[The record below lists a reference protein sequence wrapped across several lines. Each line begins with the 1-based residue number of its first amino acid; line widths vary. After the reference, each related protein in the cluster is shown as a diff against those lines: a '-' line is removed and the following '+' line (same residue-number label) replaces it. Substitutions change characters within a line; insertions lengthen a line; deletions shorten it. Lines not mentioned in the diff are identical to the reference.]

1 MNEASQAPQPTAP
14 PTMAGPFLVSKLT
27 ALDERLQAA
36 SPRLMASAED
46 EHAVHDLRVALRRTR
61 TVLEVGRA
69 VLGRF
74 HANEARRALRDVQ
87 RATGDLRDEEV
98 LLEVFASLGVEDP
111 AALAW
116 IEARRSREKRL
127 RRALVKSLRDGQLA
141 SGRRVLGAL
150 LTFPV
155 KPSRDKRLSK
165 IARRAVEKARRDV
178 LKLRAAPLD
187 DAEAL
192 HRLRIAYKRL
202 RYVVETFSEA
212 LPPALAALAQ
222 PASRFQGRLGDLHDI
237 DVAASAVRRARALP
251 ESARLELLGALER
264 ARDERVASY
273 ARDIGVVNIAPV
285 PRMSPAHVERAERPS
300 TPPPPGPTAELPARP
315 KGSGNT
321 GQKTDGQP
329 ARNGR
334 LPESH
339 GGQGAD
345 VEHPPPQRPRHGP
358 ARSSLD
364 PPSGV

>member
-1 MNEASQAPQPTAP
+1 MNEASEAPQQNAAP
-14 PTMAGPFLVSKLT
+14 PAMAGPFLVAKLS

-36 SPRLMASAED
+36 APRVVASVED

-61 TVLEVGRA
+61 TVLEVGRG

-87 RATGDLRDEEV
+87 RATGELRDEEV
-98 LLEVFASLGVEDP
+98 LLDLFGSLGVQDP

-116 IEARRSREKRL
+116 IEARRSRERRL
-127 RRALVKSLRDGQLA
+127 RRALIKSLRGGQLD

-150 LTFPV
+150 LAFPV

-165 IARRAVEKARRDV
+165 LGRRAVEKARRDV
-178 LKLRAAPLD
+178 LKLRGAPID
-187 DAEAL
+187 DPEAL

-202 RYVVETFSEA
+202 RYVVETFAEA

-222 PASRFQGRLGDLHDI
+222 PAARFQSRLGDLHDI

-251 ESARLELLGALER
+251 DGARQELLGALER
-264 ARDERVASY
+264 AREERVASY

-285 PRMSPAHVERAERPS
+285 PRMGPPRAER
-300 TPPPPGPTAELPARP
+300 TPPPPAGPQAEKAE
-315 KGSGNT
+315 
-321 GQKTDGQP
+321 KTDVQP

-334 LPESH
+334 SPESARWTDA
-339 GGQGAD
+339 GD
-345 VEHPPPQRPRHGP
+345 EHPPQRPRHGP

-364 PPSGV
+364 PPGEV